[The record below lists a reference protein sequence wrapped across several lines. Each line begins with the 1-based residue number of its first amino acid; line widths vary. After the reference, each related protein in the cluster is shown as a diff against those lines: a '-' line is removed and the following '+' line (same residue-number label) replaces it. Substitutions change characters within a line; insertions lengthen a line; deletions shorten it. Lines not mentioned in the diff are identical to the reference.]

1 MRDKF
6 NVIIDFLKDNPESLS
21 GRRSSVD
28 IYTQEGLETLY
39 NMFVGDRARH
49 VGLVKPSTIPD
60 EAVSMILKAAHGY
73 SDEELERIKVEHQYS
88 MSAENLVGYLL
99 ERYLAEKL
107 EPYGWVW
114 CSGDFVKA
122 VDFIKKDEEGNWHAL
137 QIKNRDNTENSS
149 SSAIRK
155 GTTIE
160 KWFRTFS
167 KPSRKRHTNT
177 NWNAFPE
184 TRFVELLSEDDFL
197 SYIRHL
203 VSSGMVYNQS

>member
-1 MRDKF
+1 
-6 NVIIDFLKDNPESLS
+6 
-21 GRRSSVD
+21 
-28 IYTQEGLETLY
+28 
-39 NMFVGDRARH
+39 
-49 VGLVKPSTIPD
+49 
-60 EAVSMILKAAHGY
+60 MILKASHGY
-73 SDEELERIKVEHQYS
+73 NDEELERIKVEHQYS

-107 EPYGWVW
+107 EPHGWVW

-122 VDFIKKDEEGNWHAL
+122 VDFIKKDEEGIWHAL

-155 GTTIE
+155 GTPIK

-167 KPSRKRHTNT
+167 KPSRKRDTNT
-177 NWNAFPE
+177 NWDNFPE

-197 SYIRHL
+197 DYIEDL
-203 VSSGMVYNQS
+203 VSSGSIQ

>member
-1 MRDKF
+1 MKSKF
-6 NVIIDFLKDNPESLS
+6 DVIIDFLVDNPDSLS
-21 GRRSSVD
+21 GRRKNID
-28 IYTQEGLETLY
+28 IYTPDGREILY
-39 NMFVGDRARH
+39 EMFVGDREKH
-49 VGLVKPSTIPD
+49 VGLIKPSTIPD
-60 EAVSMILKAAHGY
+60 EAVSMILKASHGY
-73 SDEELERIKVEHQYS
+73 NDEELERIKVEHQYS

-107 EPYGWVW
+107 EPHGWVW

-122 VDFIKKDEEGNWHAL
+122 VDFIKKDEEGIWHAL

-155 GTTIE
+155 GTPIK

-167 KPSRKRHTNT
+167 KPSRKRDTNT
-177 NWNAFPE
+177 NWNNFPE

-197 SYIRHL
+197 DYIEDL
-203 VSSGMVYNQS
+203 VSSGSIQ

>member
-203 VSSGMVYNQS
+203 VSYVCW

>member
-6 NVIIDFLKDNPESLS
+6 NVIIDFLNDNPESLS

>member
-1 MRDKF
+1 
-6 NVIIDFLKDNPESLS
+6 
-21 GRRSSVD
+21 
-28 IYTQEGLETLY
+28 
-39 NMFVGDRARH
+39 MFVGDRARH